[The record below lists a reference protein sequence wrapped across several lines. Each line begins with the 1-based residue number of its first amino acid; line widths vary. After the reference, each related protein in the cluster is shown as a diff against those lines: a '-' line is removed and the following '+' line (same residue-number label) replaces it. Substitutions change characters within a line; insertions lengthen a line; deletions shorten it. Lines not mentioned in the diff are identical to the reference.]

1 MRRHA
6 IALALAAALSF
17 SLAGCFGQAE
27 RRSELQ
33 DALVDF
39 AESASKIAQ
48 TLEDIQWD
56 KTSRAVVTDAA
67 TGEEVAELTDQAQID
82 EIFSPLTGQNGL
94 APTPDAPEE
103 YVVHIWQPAT
113 VTLVGGS
120 DSDEVEVVRLTTYE
134 GSEVVTL
141 TVVPIDL
148 SINLSNE
155 ANVAD
160 AIRALV

>member
-6 IALALAAALSF
+6 AVLALAATLSF
-17 SLAGCFGQAE
+17 SLVGCFGQAA
-27 RRSELQ
+27 RRAELQ
-33 DALVDF
+33 DNLIDF
-39 AESASKIAQ
+39 AQDASEIAQ
-48 TLEDIQWD
+48 TLASIQWD
-56 KTSRAVVTDAA
+56 QTNRAVVTDAA
-67 TGEEVAELTDQAQID
+67 TGEELAELTDQAQID
-82 EIFSPLTGQNGL
+82 KIFSPLTGENGL
-94 APTPDAPEE
+94 APTPEGPEE

-120 DSDEVEVVRLTTYE
+120 STDEVEVVRLTTYE
-134 GSEVVTL
+134 DSSIVTL

-148 SINLSNE
+148 SLNLSNE